1 MFKENLK
8 EEVSH
13 GSPAFP
19 LASYRWEGDTI
30 YNVKLH
36 WHKET
41 ELIYCEEGEFRV
53 RVNMKE
59 YNIVAPAFLFVSSGD
74 IHSINLTKG
83 QKESALV
90 FDMKMLSF
98 EQYDGIQYKIIR
110 PLLDG
115 KIHFPPII
123 QPTDGLWDII
133 KDLYLS
139 MIENY
144 NNNTLSSYLRVK
156 AALYEMI
163 ANMYENGY
171 FINEEEIVEADKNKI
186 ADIKRV
192 LTYIHDHYNERI
204 YIKDIADMISM
215 NHQYFCRYFKKLMGK
230 TVTEYMNEIRIEKA
244 SEYLLQTDNKI
255 VDISMMCGYDH
266 IGYFIKRFKEVK
278 GKTPSEFRK
287 SI

>member
-13 GSPAFP
+13 GNPTFP
-19 LASYRWEGDTI
+19 LASYRWEGDST

-36 WHKET
+36 WHQET
-41 ELIYCEEGEFRV
+41 ELIYFEEGEFQV

-59 YNIVAPAFLFVSSGD
+59 YNIVAPAYLFVSSGD

-123 QPTDGLWDII
+123 KPQDCVWDTI
-133 KDLYLS
+133 KDLYDS
-139 MIENY
+139 MLLHSTRNS
-144 NNNTLSSYLRVK
+144 LSSYLRVK
-156 AALYEMI
+156 ANLYEMI
-163 ANMYENGY
+163 ALMYERGY
-171 FINEEEIVEADKNKI
+171 FINEEEIIETDKNKI

-192 LTYIHDHYNERI
+192 LTYIHDHYSERI
-204 YIKDIADMISM
+204 FIKDVADKMGM

-230 TVTEYMNEIRIEKA
+230 TVTEYINEIRIEKA
-244 SEYLLQTDNKI
+244 SEYLLQTDHKI
-255 VDISMMCGYDH
+255 VDIGMMCGYDN
-266 IGYFIKRFKEVK
+266 IGYFIKRFKEAK
-278 GKTPSEFRK
+278 GKTPSNFRK